1 VAPARLAVVRDH
13 LFEPS
18 LGRFKAS
25 VDQPARR
32 SAVATSLPRNAHI
45 RESPAFRTAL
55 IEPPTSREIEVVEK
69 LSARYSTREI
79 TEEMFISINTVRTH
93 VRSILRKLSR
103 PVDNRRCVSPDN
115 SS

>member
-1 VAPARLAVVRDH
+1 
-13 LFEPS
+13 
-18 LGRFKAS
+18 
-25 VDQPARR
+25 
-32 SAVATSLPRNAHI
+32 
-45 RESPAFRTAL
+45 
-55 IEPPTSREIEVVEK
+55 VEK